1 MLWEQTNDVWY
12 SEESHSLKTDLNGCI
27 TAVDSNMGHNTVL
40 GSAEMLEKLPWI
52 DSYKECHDRRVK
64 GKEIGG
70 GPVQTPCSY
79 EAWTVFWCPQRKTH
93 DAPWK
98 FSLQKTLLDMVS
110 VKNGDSFKLLFF
122 LYFIKCFFSSIR
134 LCFSFLPPLHTSM
147 ISIYISKSQLQKVDI
162 IWVHLWVCV
171 CCFYAV
177 VTFQG
182 QASQVFFFVVLFSVV
197 FREMSQTFPVIFFP
211 MKSFSWYI
219 RVGSRRGNRDW
230 CSSSVARLTKKK

>member
-1 MLWEQTNDVWY
+1 M
-12 SEESHSLKTDLNGCI
+12 
-27 TAVDSNMGHNTVL
+27 
-40 GSAEMLEKLPWI
+40 
-52 DSYKECHDRRVK
+52 K

-182 QASQVFFFVVLFSVV
+182 QASQVFFLLF
-197 FREMSQTFPVIFFP
+197 FFQLYSGKCP
-211 MKSFSWYI
+211 RHFLSFSFP
-219 RVGSRRGNRDW
+219 
-230 CSSSVARLTKKK
+230 